1 MCQLLNHRDV
11 EKAFWDAISPGSCR
25 PLHEDPES
33 GFSVEWHDFKATE
46 PIDWG
51 RSLQPD
57 TLKICFNHEGS
68 AQLSQP
74 FGSLAFQRASIAY
87 FRVHRKNEATRL
99 ATQRHR
105 FLTVTLSLSFARAH
119 LAAQR
124 ASLSPGL
131 SDLIFEDKQPP
142 QSAAPISLTARPMRQ
157 AEQELSKA
165 LLKPTVESPALPIF
179 YRGKVLEL
187 LSVLFFSPEGK
198 DSEFFCFKQKR
209 VASYRIQR
217 ACAHIAA
224 NLEHPLTLEQLGRQI
239 GCSSYYLS
247 RLFSETMGMTISRY
261 VRQLRVELAAELLAS
276 GRFNVSEAA
285 IEVGYQSLSHFSKAF
300 KEVKGCH
307 PSDFN
312 G

>member
-1 MCQLLNHRDV
+1 MCKLLDHRDV
-11 EKAFWDAISPGSCR
+11 VRAFWESIGPRSWR
-25 PLHEDPES
+25 PLYEDPER
-33 GFSVEWHDFKATE
+33 GFSVEWHDFKATTS
-46 PIDWG
+46 IDWG
-51 RSLQPD
+51 LTLQPD
-57 TLKICFNHEGS
+57 TLKICFNQEGS

-74 FGSLAFQRASIAY
+74 FGRLAFHRSSIAY

-99 ATQRHR
+99 VAQRHR
-105 FLTVTLSLSFARAH
+105 FLTVTLTLSFARTH

-131 SDLIFEDKQPP
+131 SDLIFHEEPP
-142 QSAAPISLTARPMRQ
+142 SESRTPISLTARPMRQ

-165 LLKPTVESPALPIF
+165 LLNPTVEVPALPI
-179 YRGKVLEL
+179 YYHAKVLEL
-187 LSVLFFSPEGK
+187 LSVLFFSPKGK

-209 VASYRIQR
+209 VASDRIQR

-224 NLEHPLTLEQLGRQI
+224 NLEKPLTLEQLGRQI

-261 VRQLRVELAAELLAS
+261 VRQLRVEQAAELLAS